1 MALGAEPLRIF
12 KLIVGHGL
20 ALSAAGIGLGI
31 VAAAGLTRVMLV
43 AVKPTDP
50 ATFLSKVAV
59 FFAIAAAACWIPAFR
74 ASHLDPIVA
83 RRQK

>member
-1 MALGAEPLRIF
+1 
-12 KLIVGHGL
+12 
-20 ALSAAGIGLGI
+20 
-31 VAAAGLTRVMLV
+31 MLV